1 MVLYACVT
9 GLTPSIVRA
18 SIMAAALLIGN
29 HFGKQSDSLNY
40 LSAAFIISLL
50 INPLSLYS
58 TSFMLSFGAVFSII
72 TLGWQI
78 NYWLKRHTPE
88 WMENISGLVSMSAG
102 ATAGTLPFLALKFNR
117 ISTFSIITNIFII
130 PIASI
135 AIVLVFITTAAGLL
149 FQTLGVWMAYVS
161 GFVVRIL
168 IKVIGLIASIP
179 AVAVDIASPPWYLI
193 FALFVILFIA
203 SKYVLIKT
211 WIKAMVSTAIAIVA
225 LCAVLLGVPSGMY
238 LVFLDVGQADAAFIR
253 TQQGGDYF
261 FDGGRERSVAQVTDF
276 VVSNGYTPDAAFVS
290 HTDADHFSG
299 IKALYDNDMLK
310 KAYCSY
316 QEFDYVKQELPDA
329 QIVPLAAG
337 DIVWLDEYTTATVL
351 YPYKDTQTDEKNDA
365 SLVLL
370 VEYKD
375 ARVLLTGDISGQTE
389 TLILSRIGEVDIYK
403 AAHHGSKFSSFELP
417 LSSLEPDYSVISVGY
432 NTFGHPHP
440 FAVANL
446 EEYSGEVYTTIDDY
460 AVEFYIDDD
469 IKVKAYGDMDE

>member
-1 MVLYACVT
+1 
-9 GLTPSIVRA
+9 
-18 SIMAAALLIGN
+18 MAAALLIGN

-225 LCAVLLGVPSGMY
+225 LCSVLLGAPSGMY
-238 LVFLDVGQADAAFIR
+238 LVFLDVGQADAAF
-253 TQQGGDYF
+253 
-261 FDGGRERSVAQVTDF
+261 
-276 VVSNGYTPDAAFVS
+276 
-290 HTDADHFSG
+290 
-299 IKALYDNDMLK
+299 
-310 KAYCSY
+310 
-316 QEFDYVKQELPDA
+316 
-329 QIVPLAAG
+329 
-337 DIVWLDEYTTATVL
+337 
-351 YPYKDTQTDEKNDA
+351 
-365 SLVLL
+365 
-370 VEYKD
+370 YKD
-375 ARVLLTGDISGQTE
+375 AAGRGLL
-389 TLILSRIGEVDIYK
+389 L
-403 AAHHGSKFSSFELP
+403 
-417 LSSLEPDYSVISVGY
+417 
-432 NTFGHPHP
+432 
-440 FAVANL
+440 
-446 EEYSGEVYTTIDDY
+446 
-460 AVEFYIDDD
+460 
-469 IKVKAYGDMDE
+469 